1 MGRARESTL
10 GKKLGRGI
18 GGRRFECQVP
28 LVRGGEDMS
37 EVPDELRYTK
47 EHEWIRIEGDNV
59 VIGVTDYAQDALT
72 DVVWVELPEIGSV
85 VGSMESFASVES
97 VKSVSEIYA
106 PVSGEVLEVN
116 DSLEDSPE
124 QINEDPYGNGWI
136 CKMAISDPAELVDL
150 LDGAT
155 YRSLIEE

>member
-1 MGRARESTL
+1 
-10 GKKLGRGI
+10 
-18 GGRRFECQVP
+18 
-28 LVRGGEDMS
+28 VRGGEDMS

-136 CKMAISDPAELVDL
+136 CKMAISDPSELGDL

>member
-1 MGRARESTL
+1 
-10 GKKLGRGI
+10 
-18 GGRRFECQVP
+18 
-28 LVRGGEDMS
+28 MS
-37 EVPDELRYTK
+37 EVPDELLYTK
-47 EHEWIRIEGDNV
+47 EHEWIRIEEDSV

-72 DVVWVELPEIGSV
+72 DVVWVELPEIGAV

-106 PVSGEVLEVN
+106 PISGEVTEVN
-116 DSLEDSPE
+116 ESLEDSPE

-136 CKMAISDPAELVDL
+136 CKMSIRNASELENL

>member
-1 MGRARESTL
+1 M
-10 GKKLGRGI
+10 
-18 GGRRFECQVP
+18 
-28 LVRGGEDMS
+28 RGGEDMS

-106 PVSGEVLEVN
+106 PVSGKVLEVN
-116 DSLEDSPE
+116 ASLEDSPE

-136 CKMAISDPAELVDL
+136 CKMAISDPSELGDL